1 MLGMA
6 TDKKR
11 RPVIGK
17 LITPGLRSGFL
28 EVGTSP
34 TTPLEFKVLSPRGM
48 IHCDMTGIG
57 LGIVAALENIP
68 AKKPTFSCR
77 NPMGSDPISV
87 NQARS
92 DGDLEMENEE
102 GSLEE
107 EEEYTIVTRHK
118 ANTSY
123 TKVYHGGFVTNQ
135 GIEISRQA
143 CIFNISPARFGDHVK
158 VSQTSGFLSSCFLCN
173 KRLHGRDI
181 FMYRGEKAFCSPEC
195 RSRQIGMEEKREKH
209 CSSEA
214 ESKSPSNGCP
224 SRQMFAT
231 GIYAI

>member
-1 MLGMA
+1 MT

-34 TTPLEFKVLSPRGM
+34 TTPLELKVLSPRGM
-48 IHCDMTGIG
+48 IHCDMSGIG

-68 AKKPTFSCR
+68 AKKASR
-77 NPMGSDPISV
+77 NPIGSDPISV

-92 DGDLEMENEE
+92 DGDLEMENEA
-102 GSLEE
+102 GSLEEE
-107 EEEYTIVTRHK
+107 EEEYTIVTCHK
-118 ANTSY
+118 ANESY
-123 TKVYHGGFVTNQ
+123 TKVYHGKFVTNQ
-135 GIEISRQA
+135 GIEIRRQA
-143 CIFNISPARFGDHVK
+143 CIFNISPARFGDNMT
-158 VSQTSGFLSSCFLCN
+158 VSQTSGFLSSCHLCN

-195 RSRQIGMEEKREKH
+195 RSRQIGMDEKKEKY

-214 ESKSPSNGCP
+214 ESKSPSSGCP
-224 SRQMFAT
+224 NPQMFAT
-231 GIYAI
+231 GIFAI